1 MVGEARSAISLAA
14 PPFSPNPARFAC
26 DGHGGAPRGRAP
38 AARGRACPGRRGVE
52 PLVARLREQR
62 PDLDAGAEQVGE
74 ALRALEAEES
84 EAAAAAA
91 PAAAADECASGA
103 ASLGASLACVGCGVQ
118 PWQVEEE
125 VLVFVCF
132 MCSAVSAVLTIGSCV
147 EWGVVAFDT
156 TARSA
161 SNIWKTTTTRQY
173 CAAPKVAIEPSCK
186 SFTRQ
191 IARQAI
197 SVSIFRVIAA
207 QKGHH

>member
-1 MVGEARSAISLAA
+1 MVTAALLEAVRPLRTAA
-14 PPFSPNPARFAC
+14 P
-26 DGHGGAPRGRAP
+26 DLD
-38 AARGRACPGRRGVE
+38 VE
-52 PLVARLREQR
+52 RLVATLREQR

-161 SNIWKTTTTRQY
+161 SAIFGKPRPPDNTVP
-173 CAAPKVAIEPSCK
+173 PKVAKPSCK
-186 SFTRQ
+186 SFTR
-191 IARQAI
+191 
-197 SVSIFRVIAA
+197 
-207 QKGHH
+207 